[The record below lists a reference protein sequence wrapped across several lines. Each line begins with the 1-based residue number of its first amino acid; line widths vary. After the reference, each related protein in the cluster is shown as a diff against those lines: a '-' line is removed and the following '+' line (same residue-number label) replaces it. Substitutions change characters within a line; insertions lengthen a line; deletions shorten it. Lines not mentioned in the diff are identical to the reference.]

1 MRPIVGQ
8 KFQFAGFK
16 VRTSKNPEISSISAV
31 FAFKQ
36 YDIEDLRGAQK
47 AFRDAAGLPPRKL
60 LAGGLSL
67 TAQERFDENLING
80 ETDIYSMP
88 IEDIAKAVVGTERYV
103 QSDYSA
109 FVPIVLDFGK
119 EKLDKVLNQVSKIDL
134 PATDSTTEYF
144 IPSNG
149 GKIQVNNWTEP
160 SKEELVKAAEEITL
174 EIPRSKTPRAKFK
187 IDID

>member
-1 MRPIVGQ
+1 MLFQLNKLAQLLVLISCFHIGQ
-8 KFQFAGFK
+8 AQL
-16 VRTSKNPEISSISAV
+16 REIPLEV
-31 FAFKQ
+31 
-36 YDIEDLRGAQK
+36 
-47 AFRDAAGLPPRKL
+47 
-60 LAGGLSL
+60 
-67 TAQERFDENLING
+67 INS
-80 ETDIYSMP
+80 YSMP

-119 EKLDKVLNQVSKIDL
+119 EKLAKVLNQVSKIDL